1 MNLIGFDTS
10 TAATAA
16 CVLRSDGEAFES
28 LPSSERLLEAPAHGR
43 ELLPALHGLLAEA
56 GLDWAELD
64 AVGVGVGPGRFTGL
78 RVGVATAR
86 AIAASR
92 GLELRPVS
100 SLRALATGIE
110 ADVRLPLIDAR
121 RGELYAALYVGE
133 EEWIAPFLGPAE
145 DVARAVPAERPRAV
159 AAGDGSLRSREVLE
173 AAGIEVEPDGSQA
186 HAVRG
191 LHVCRLAAEATA
203 ADPQAVVPDYLRAPD
218 ATPKTFP
225 IA

>member
-1 MNLIGFDTS
+1 MNLLGFDTS

-28 LPSSERLLEAPAHGR
+28 APSPERLLEAPAHGR
-43 ELLPALHGLLAEA
+43 ELLPAVDSLLAEA

-86 AIAASR
+86 ALAASR
-92 GLELRPVS
+92 ALELRPVC
-100 SLRALATGIE
+100 SLRALAEGIE

-121 RGELYAALYVGE
+121 RGALYAALYEGGE
-133 EEWIAPFLGPAE
+133 ELLAPFLGTAE
-145 DVARAVPAERPRAV
+145 EVVRAALAQRPRPV

-173 AAGIEVEPDGSQA
+173 AAGVEVGPDGSRM

-191 LHVCRLAAEATA
+191 LHVCRLAAETA
-203 ADPQAVVPDYLRAPD
+203 PAEPQAVVPDYLRPPD